1 MQLAQPVT
9 HPRQDD
15 VIVLERGY
23 VLNDEVIERM
33 RDAGVP
39 PVWIVFPRL
48 EIPDDRIRERVQERH
63 AELFVAMQD
72 TLDRVRHRVAVE
84 MNYGLYRRSVE
95 GLLFEMMVDHEN
107 EEAVA
112 QLSESAPDLAGHM
125 ANVAYISLL
134 LGLHLP
140 AYLRSQRRNL
150 PAHVAEDTR
159 RLGLGALL
167 HDIGKIDID
176 PALRDCTVFDP
187 EAESEEYR
195 AHTLAGYENVL
206 GRVPGAAATIV
217 LNHHQ
222 RFNGGGFPD
231 RFNRLTKA
239 TRDPPS
245 AEAIHI
251 YSRVVAVADAFD
263 HLLTR
268 DGKVVPT
275 VIALHAVRGW
285 RLEGWFDPVIV
296 DALIQLAPPF
306 PAGAVVRLSDRTDA
320 VVVANDCR
328 SPCQPQVKR
337 IYGPVTDRGR
347 HAATGI
353 IDLRR
358 RPDIHI
364 ETIEGHD
371 VAPYL
376 FDLTEEFAQVV

>member
-1 MQLAQPVT
+1 MLLVSTRALKAGMQLAQPVT

-33 RDAGVP
+33 REASVP
-39 PVWIVFPRL
+39 PVWTVFPRL

-63 AELFVAMQD
+63 AALFSAMEAS
-72 TLDRVRHRVAVE
+72 LDRVRRPVAVE

-95 GLLFEMMVDHEN
+95 GLIFELMVDHES

-125 ANVAYISLL
+125 VNVAYISLL
-134 LGLHLP
+134 LGLDMP
-140 AYLRSQRRNL
+140 GYLRAQRRNL
-150 PAHVAEDTR
+150 PAHIAEDTR

-176 PALRDCTVFDP
+176 PALRNCTIFDP
-187 EAESEEYR
+187 EADSEEYR

-206 GRVPGAAATIV
+206 GRVPGAAATVV

-222 RFNGGGFPD
+222 RFNGSGFPD

-245 AEAIHI
+245 GERIHI

-263 HLLTR
+263 RLLAPE
-268 DGKVVPT
+268 GKIVPT

-296 DALIQLAPPF
+296 DALIRLAPPF
-306 PAGAVVRLSDRTDA
+306 PA
-320 VVVANDCR
+320 
-328 SPCQPQVKR
+328 
-337 IYGPVTDRGR
+337 
-347 HAATGI
+347 
-353 IDLRR
+353 
-358 RPDIHI
+358 
-364 ETIEGHD
+364 
-371 VAPYL
+371 
-376 FDLTEEFAQVV
+376 